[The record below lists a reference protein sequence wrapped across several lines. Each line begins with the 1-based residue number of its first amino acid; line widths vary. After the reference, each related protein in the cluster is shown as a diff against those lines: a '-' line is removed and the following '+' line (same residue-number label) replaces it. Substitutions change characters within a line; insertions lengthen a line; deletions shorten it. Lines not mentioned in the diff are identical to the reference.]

1 MIGFPSLSSHSFL
14 SNAEEPTFQN
24 LISCPPFDSPTFS
37 IASLD
42 KENEDQMDINGKQGP
57 LRQESRNLF
66 QNITNREPSLSL
78 CRRSDSLPFAKK
90 PSRYLAK
97 PQLLKKS
104 SVLTRDS
111 ETSQPEPIF
120 LQFQEEKSP
129 NFLLA
134 EQLEDKVRE
143 MDQRITEKL
152 KQIKAEFW
160 QTRRKSQ
167 ESTTD
172 RRSLLKH
179 LNRKPSETHSPE

>member
-1 MIGFPSLSSHSFL
+1 M
-14 SNAEEPTFQN
+14 
-24 LISCPPFDSPTFS
+24 
-37 IASLD
+37 
-42 KENEDQMDINGKQGP
+42 
-57 LRQESRNLF
+57 RQESRNLF

-90 PSRYLAK
+90 PSRSLAK

-143 MDQRITEKL
+143 MDQRITNKL
-152 KQIKAEFW
+152 RQIKAEF
-160 QTRRKSQ
+160 
-167 ESTTD
+167 
-172 RRSLLKH
+172 
-179 LNRKPSETHSPE
+179 